1 MRYYL
6 GVHKFCPL
14 PALIG
19 DIGWLPCYIRRQI
32 NILRF
37 WNRLIKLD
45 DNRLTKK
52 VFLWDYELKI
62 NNWSS
67 EVENILDDLSM
78 HNILQNKTICPMKQ
92 LEEKLKFEYEKVWLN
107 NCLQKPKLRTY
118 VTFKD
123 TFKTE
128 SYLFHFLSR
137 QHRSFIAQLRLGI
150 LPLPIE
156 TGRFENIKDSLTG
169 RFRKLKVEERKC
181 QICNLDDIED
191 EKHFLCICQVYDGER
206 YLMYEKVMEKNCDFV
221 NLSTE
226 MKFKYLVTHE
236 YN

>member
-1 MRYYL
+1 M
-6 GVHKFCPL
+6 
-14 PALIG
+14 
-19 DIGWLPCYIRRQI
+19 
-32 NILRF
+32 
-37 WNRLIKLD
+37 
-45 DNRLTKK
+45 
-52 VFLWDYELKI
+52 FLWDYELKI

-78 HNILQNKTICPMKQ
+78 HNIFQNKTICPMKQ
-92 LEEKLKFEYEKVWLN
+92 FEEKLKFEYEKVWLN

-137 QHRSFIAQLRLGI
+137 QHRLFIAQLRLGI
-150 LPLPIE
+150 LPLRIE

-191 EKHFLCICQVYDGER
+191 EKHFYVYAR
-206 YLMYEKVMEKNCDFV
+206 CMMV
-221 NLSTE
+221 NVL
-226 MKFKYLVTHE
+226 
-236 YN
+236 

>member
-1 MRYYL
+1 
-6 GVHKFCPL
+6 
-14 PALIG
+14 
-19 DIGWLPCYIRRQI
+19 
-32 NILRF
+32 
-37 WNRLIKLD
+37 
-45 DNRLTKK
+45 
-52 VFLWDYELKI
+52 
-62 NNWSS
+62 
-67 EVENILDDLSM
+67 
-78 HNILQNKTICPMKQ
+78 MKQ
-92 LEEKLKFEYEKVWLN
+92 FEEKLKYEYEKVWLN
-107 NCLQKPKLRTY
+107 NCLHKPKLRTY
-118 VTFKD
+118 KN

-150 LPLPIE
+150 LPLRIE

-169 RFRKLKVEERKC
+169 RFCKLKVEERKC

-206 YLMYEKVMEKNCDFV
+206 YLMYEKVMEKNCNFV

-236 YN
+236 YKLLGAFISKCWNIRTQILYSTQCKS